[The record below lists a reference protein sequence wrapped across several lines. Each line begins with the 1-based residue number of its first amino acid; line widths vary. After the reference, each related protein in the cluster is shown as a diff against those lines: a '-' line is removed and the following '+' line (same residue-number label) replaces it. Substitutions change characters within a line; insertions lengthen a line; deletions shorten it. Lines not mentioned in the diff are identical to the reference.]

1 MFYLVILILTFWALN
16 FNNYS
21 LVLKLF
27 NKFIKVMVVMFV
39 MINNLD
45 IILKI
50 CFTIIT
56 TLDLIHSFLSILI
69 GQYILD

>member
-1 MFYLVILILTFWALN
+1 MLYLVILILTFWALN